1 MQIYRFAQGP
11 PRLIVERSWPTC
23 GRIATANP
31 DMPRHST
38 FTRRAFLTGAGALL
52 ASTAFPSVADNRA
65 KEIRIGYQKAASTLV
80 LLKAHGTLEKRFAPL
95 GVGVKWTEFP
105 AGPQLL
111 EGLNVGSIDF
121 GYVGEAPPVI
131 AQAAGASFVYT
142 AYEIPTPHAEGI
154 LVHRDG
160 PIRSVTDLKGKRVAF
175 NKGSDVHWFMVAAL
189 QKAGVKYTDIQPV
202 FLPPADARAAFER
215 GAIDAWAIW
224 DPFLEAAKRQPNAR
238 LLIDGA
244 GIVSHHQFFL
254 SARTFAQQNA
264 ELIDAVVEE
273 VGKEGAWVRANYADA
288 ATQLAP
294 IQGLDASVI
303 EAGLRHYAH
312 TYKPIDAEVLAE
324 QQKIADIFSEL
335 HIIPTKIVPKEAVL
349 GTKV

>member
-1 MQIYRFAQGP
+1 M
-11 PRLIVERSWPTC
+11 S
-23 GRIATANP
+23 
-31 DMPRHST
+31 RH
-38 FTRRAFLTGAGALL
+38 FIPTRRAFLAGAGAVL
-52 ASTAFPSVADNRA
+52 AAAAVPAFAATGA

-80 LLKAHGTLEKRFAPL
+80 LLKADGTLEKRFSPL

-131 AQAAGASFVYT
+131 AQAAGARFVYT

-154 LVHRDG
+154 LVHRDA
-160 PIRSVTDLKGKRVAF
+160 PIRSVADLKGKKVAL
-175 NKGSDVHWFMVAAL
+175 NKGSDVHWFLVAAL
-189 QKAGVKYTDIQPV
+189 QKAGVRYADIQPV

-224 DPFLEAAKRQPNAR
+224 DPFLEAAKRQTNAR

-244 GIVSHHQFFL
+244 GVVSHHQFFL
-254 SARTFAQQNA
+254 SARSFAQENGA
-264 ELIDAVVEE
+264 VIDAVIDE
-273 VGKEGAWVRANYADA
+273 VGQKGSWVRGHYAEA
-288 ATQLAP
+288 AAQLAP

-312 TYKPIDAEVLAE
+312 TYKPVDAQVLAE
-324 QQKIADIFSEL
+324 QQRIADAFVEL
-335 HIIPTKIVPKEAVL
+335 RIIPARIETKDAVL
-349 GTKV
+349 AIAKS